1 MGSRWL
7 FNNLWL
13 KFVSLVLALIVWL
26 YVNGELA
33 KRHF

>member
-1 MGSRWL
+1 MGKNWL
-7 FNNLWL
+7 SNNFWL
-13 KFVSLVLALIVWL
+13 KLVSLVLALIVWL